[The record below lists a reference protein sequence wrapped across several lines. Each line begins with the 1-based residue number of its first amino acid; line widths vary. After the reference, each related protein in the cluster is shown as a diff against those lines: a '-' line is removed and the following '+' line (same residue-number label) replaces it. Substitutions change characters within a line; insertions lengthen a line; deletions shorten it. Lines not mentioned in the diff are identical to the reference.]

1 MSARAL
7 LDCGSLRPL
16 PECPSDADV
25 RAPRYI
31 TDGNISVY
39 SEDISS
45 RSVSQESSLYSVG
58 YDKSGA
64 KVIVKRKKPKSEVAG
79 SQSSKTSPKPPRK
92 PSPFTL
98 SLIMRQRKR
107 VAALAQQSHEASLQM
122 ICLQGAIAKFHKKH
136 NHAFRR
142 LGELCAPYPD
152 FLLPWRAEDRLA

>member
-7 LDCGSLRPL
+7 LDGGSLRPL
-16 PECPSDADV
+16 PECPSDVDV

-31 TDGNISVY
+31 TDGIISVY

-45 RSVSQESSLYSVG
+45 RSVSQESSVYSVG
-58 YDKSGA
+58 HDKSGA
-64 KVIVKRKKPKSEVAG
+64 RVIVKRKMPKSKVAG
-79 SQSSKTSPKPPRK
+79 SQSSKPSPKPSRK
-92 PSPFTL
+92 PSPFML

-152 FLLPWRAEDRLA
+152 FLLPWRAEDRQA

>member
-1 MSARAL
+1 MSTCAL
-7 LDCGSLRPL
+7 LDGGSLRPF

-31 TDGNISVY
+31 TDGGISGY

-64 KVIVKRKKPKSEVAG
+64 RVIVKRKKPKSEVAG
-79 SQSSKTSPKPPRK
+79 SPSSKPSPKPSRK
-92 PSPFTL
+92 PSPFMLT
-98 SLIMRQRKR
+98 LIMRQRKR
-107 VAALAQQSHEASLQM
+107 VAALAQQSREAQLQL
-122 ICLQGAIAKFHKKH
+122 ICLERAIAKFHKQH
-136 NHAFRR
+136 QGAFRR

-152 FLLPWRAEDRLA
+152 FLLPWRAEDRLG